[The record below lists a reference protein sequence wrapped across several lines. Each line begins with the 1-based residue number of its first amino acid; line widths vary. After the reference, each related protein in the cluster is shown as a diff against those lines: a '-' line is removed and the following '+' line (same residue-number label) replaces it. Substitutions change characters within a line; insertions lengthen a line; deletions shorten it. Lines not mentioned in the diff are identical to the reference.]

1 MGYNDGGKQV
11 ERILDLAKTL
21 QISSGIRVT
30 VLARLYDVDKSR
42 IYNDLKILEK
52 YYVVEKRQGV
62 YRIRGERK
70 LSWPSITKR
79 EARNLKLVIA
89 ASPLAK
95 QPLFAE
101 FLKSLLEKLHL
112 PLAKYIEK
120 ALAAEAIPLHEAQAD
135 YLSSDSVS
143 IQLKS
148 GSPHI
153 DNDASFGV
161 LEKALLARRAVRV
174 HYLPAGKTELVEHV
188 LHPYAIFFR
197 KEDWYLEARS
207 NMSENVS
214 LTFKILRF
222 QKVEL
227 TDETF
232 ELPPDF
238 SLSENLGSRWELF
251 SGEPINIT
259 LKIAAHKAY
268 LVEEKERHQSQEI
281 VERCA
286 DGSVVVRYEVPK
298 EDFTFWVLS
307 LGDAVEILDPPEF
320 RAEFQEIVHRMHA
333 IYFRNLK
340 SHK

>member
-1 MGYNDGGKQV
+1 MYRYK
-11 ERILDLAKTL
+11 ERGTESKIGHCGFTSCKAAAFLLNFSKASWRNFIYRSRNTL
-21 QISSGIRVT
+21 
-30 VLARLYDVDKSR
+30 
-42 IYNDLKILEK
+42 
-52 YYVVEKRQGV
+52 KRHL
-62 YRIRGERK
+62 RRK
-70 LSWPSITKR
+70 PFLSTKHKR
-79 EARNLKLVIA
+79 
-89 ASPLAK
+89 
-95 QPLFAE
+95 
-101 FLKSLLEKLHL
+101 
-112 PLAKYIEK
+112 
-120 ALAAEAIPLHEAQAD
+120 D

-207 NMSENVS
+207 NMSENAS

-259 LKIAAHKAY
+259 LKIA
-268 LVEEKERHQSQEI
+268 
-281 VERCA
+281 
-286 DGSVVVRYEVPK
+286 
-298 EDFTFWVLS
+298 
-307 LGDAVEILDPPEF
+307 
-320 RAEFQEIVHRMHA
+320 VHNWHIWLRRKNA
-333 IYFRNLK
+333 ISPRD
-340 SHK
+340 S

>member
-1 MGYNDGGKQV
+1 MGYSDGRKQV
-11 ERILDLAKTL
+11 RRILKIIERLQKSNGIRIRDLANF
-21 QISSGIRVT
+21 
-30 VLARLYDVDKSR
+30 YDVDITR
-42 IYNDLKILEK
+42 IYEDLKIIKDFYEVK
-52 YYVVEKRQGV
+52 S
-62 YRIRGERK
+62 ERAFYWIEPERP
-70 LSWPSITKR
+70 LRWPRITKD
-79 EARNLKLVIA
+79 EGNFLKSVLD

-95 QPLFAE
+95 EKRFASR
-101 FLKSLLEKLHL
+101 LKSILEKIHR
-112 PLAKYIEK
+112 PLANHIQAKIEK
-120 ALAAEAIPLHEAQAD
+120 ETG
-135 YLSSDSVS
+135 VS
-143 IQLKS
+143 IQLKT
-148 GSPHI
+148 GNRYDEI
-153 DNDASFGV
+153 EECFAV
-161 LEKALLARRAVRV
+161 LEKALYEQKAVRAT
-174 HYLPAGKTELVEHV
+174 YQPGGKSESVVHV

-207 NMSENVS
+207 NMSENAS

-222 QKVEL
+222 QKVAL
-227 TDETF
+227 TDEAF

-238 SLSENLGSRWELF
+238 SLSENLGTRWELF

-298 EDFTFWVLS
+298 EEFTFWVLS

-340 SHK
+340 MS